1 MSYYANFGLPELYNA
16 AQFTLI
22 SACILML
29 VAVIALIWSLL
40 RTRKVWRFSG
50 LCVLLLGIGC
60 WSIFVAFTGFQQIVF
75 FGTQL
80 LRPHSISR
88 AGVRHILGT
97 AYGSDVL
104 RCQIQVGIIAAA
116 FVLLI
121 GIALW
126 QLLRRPMAKDG
137 KAIERLGERINLG

>member
-1 MSYYANFGLPELYNA
+1 MSYYASFGLPELYNA

-22 SACILML
+22 SACILIL
-29 VAVIALIWSLL
+29 VAVIALIWSLV
-40 RTRKVWRFSG
+40 RSRKVWWFSG

-60 WSIFVAFTGFQQIVF
+60 WSIFVAFTDFQQIVF

-80 LRPHSISR
+80 QHPHSLSL
-88 AGVRHILGT
+88 AVLHHVLGT
-97 AYGSDVL
+97 AYGSDVQ
-104 RCQIQVGIIAAA
+104 RCQIQVGIMAAA

-126 QLLRRPMAKDG
+126 RLLRRPMSRDSKPLEKPG
-137 KAIERLGERINLG
+137 RQLNLS